1 MIKFGIIYPSSR
13 NKSYDYTL
21 SLEQRLL
28 QQESKEKALSYGDT
42 AKFEIAEEE
51 INGGTVA
58 FEINAEELFAINNL
72 KEN

>member
-1 MIKFGIIYPSSR
+1 MME
-13 NKSYDYTL
+13 
-21 SLEQRLL
+21 EQRLI
-28 QQESKEKALSYGDT
+28 SYGDT

-58 FEINAEELFAINNL
+58 FEINTEELFAINDL